1 MFVNSKSSSTR
12 KRSWEWG
19 QWGPGEAILTPQQK
33 VNKFILNDWSSE
45 SRDKESPAETGCSRV
60 MGCIHSSVVA
70 GMLEKPKVGLG
81 GRNSTCSVPWLILPH
96 CDNYCPETENC
107 SFLGPL
113 LANFMEEGKHGRGRR
128 ERAIG
133 SAGSHPRHY
142 QRLGSLLLHLL
153 GFISADRCIVSQGD
167 ISSVIIIGW
176 RAQLSSLSSTNWL

>member
-19 QWGPGEAILTPQQK
+19 QWGPREAILTPQQK

-45 SRDKESPAETGCSRV
+45 SRDKGCPAEPGCSRV

-70 GMLEKPKVGLG
+70 GMLEKLKVGLG

-128 ERAIG
+128 EKGDRVSRESF
-133 SAGSHPRHY
+133 SALSKA
-142 QRLGSLLLHLL
+142 RLTSASLAGLHLCWQVYCFTRGYKL
-153 GFISADRCIVSQGD
+153 CNHHWVE
-167 ISSVIIIGW
+167 
-176 RAQLSSLSSTNWL
+176 STTLFTKQH